1 MVAEP
6 ANAAEG
12 GASPGPPL
20 GRRAVFVGWLAGW
33 PRGTRFA
40 SLCLALMILPGLLA
54 GGAPLVAMQVLLF
67 YLGWVLLPGLAFA
80 ALLVP
85 EEDEF
90 VSAGMGLV
98 LGTVLL
104 GLLVFFCRATGLF
117 GALFAWPAVTLVFWT
132 LLRRRTPVSA
142 APALALGGK
151 WLFLALLAVALV
163 RVPTGF
169 SGAVDGWYLLLKDL
183 VFHGGNAAEL
193 LKEGPLLDPRVAGR
207 PLNYHLLSHA
217 LPAAASVVTGES
229 IADLFRYWFLGFYP
243 LVLMLLV
250 FALAREL
257 GRSSWAG
264 FVAVLV
270 LVLHNDFGQG
280 LFEEKKGATLEFTSH
295 LNLGLFVSPTTCLG
309 LALLAAQ
316 GLTLLR
322 WCDPERR
329 VGARE
334 VLQLTLLA
342 LGASLAKG
350 SVMPVAIAGGFFACL
365 METLRTRRVSLRW
378 LAAAL
383 VLLGASL
390 PATLY
395 LSLGPGSY
403 AGAMFRFAPWAS
415 ALTSKMGVA
424 LLGKVPFLQEAPVW
438 LGGPL
443 VALPWFPGFLGM
455 GGIGALAWIFSGRP
469 CLRGIGP
476 WILGACLAGLGAGVL
491 LLAPGASQLF
501 FAYNAQVLLAIPAGI
516 GALDL
521 WRRRRGKAPT
531 ATCAALVLLALPF
544 VAGGV
549 GGIVRDV
556 HERLRVAHDAPALWP
571 EWCEGAAWLR
581 ENTGLR
587 ALLVANDD
595 GLLLTQFAERRVALA
610 EAPYTPEAHAT
621 RWQQVNGQ
629 WRIGPSAED
638 PFLAQKK
645 ACETALR
652 KGDVAALA
660 RVRIS
665 SNHAGELYLIRDNLE
680 GSKEIREVA
689 IHPLRNSAALDASPG
704 LERVFRNDVMAIYRV
719 VE

>member
-1 MVAEP
+1 MVAD
-6 ANAAEG
+6 ADAEG
-12 GASPGPPL
+12 RASPGPPL

-40 SLCLALMILPGLLA
+40 SLCLALMLVPGLLA
-54 GGAPLVAMQVLLF
+54 GGPALAAAQVYLF
-67 YLGWVLLPGLAFA
+67 YFGWVLLPGLACA
-80 ALLVP
+80 ALLAR
-85 EEDEF
+85 EDDEF
-90 VSAGMGLV
+90 LSAGMGLAF
-98 LGTVLL
+98 GTVLI
-104 GLLVFFCRATGLF
+104 GLFVFVCRATGFF
-117 GALFAWPAVTLVFWT
+117 GALFAWPAVTLLFWT
-132 LLRRRTPVSA
+132 LLRRR
-142 APALALGGK
+142 APACSAPAVAPGAG
-151 WLFLALLAVALV
+151 WLFLAVLAVVLV
-163 RVPTGF
+163 RVPTGI
-169 SGAVDGWYLLLKDL
+169 SDSVDGWYLMLKDL

-193 LKEGPLLDPRVAGR
+193 LRDGPLIDPRVAGR

-229 IADLFRYWFLGFYP
+229 IADLFRFWFLGFYP
-243 LVLMLLV
+243 LLLALLV
-250 FALAREL
+250 FGLAREL
-257 GRSSWAG
+257 GRSAWAG
-264 FVAVLV
+264 LAAALV
-270 LVLHNDFGQG
+270 LVLHNDLGQG
-280 LFEEKKGATLEFTSH
+280 LFGKRKSAALEFTSH
-295 LNLGLFVSPTTCLG
+295 LDLGLFVSPTTCLG

-334 VLQLTLLA
+334 VLQLALLA
-342 LGASLAKG
+342 LGASMAKG

-403 AGAMFRFAPWAS
+403 AGAMFRYAPWAS

-424 LLGKVPFLQEAPVW
+424 LLEKAPFLEHTSVW
-438 LGGPL
+438 LGGSS
-443 VALPWFPGFLGM
+443 VALAWFPGFLGL

-469 CLRGIGP
+469 GLCGVGP
-476 WILGACLAGLGAGVL
+476 WILGACLAGLGTSVL

-501 FAYNAQVLLAIPAGI
+501 FAYNAQMLLAIPSGI
-516 GALDL
+516 GAVEL
-521 WRRRRGKAPT
+521 WRRRRGTAPT
-531 ATCAALVLLALPF
+531 ATRAVLALLALPF

-549 GGIVRDV
+549 AGIVREV
-556 HERLRVAHDAPALWP
+556 HERLRVARNAPALWP
-571 EWCEGAAWLR
+571 QWCEGAAWLR
-581 ENTGLR
+581 ENTGPQ
-587 ALLVANDD
+587 ALLVTLDD

-610 EAPYTPEAHAT
+610 EAPYTPEVHAT
-621 RWQQVNGQ
+621 KWQRVDGQ
-629 WRIGPSAED
+629 WRIGPAAED
-638 PFLAQKK
+638 PFLLQKK

-665 SNHAGELYLIRDNLE
+665 SDHAGELYLIRDNME
-680 GSKEIREVA
+680 VGNAIRDLTLP
-689 IHPLRNSAALDASPG
+689 PLRNTASLDASPG
-704 LERVFRNDVMAIYRV
+704 LERVFRNDAMAIYRV